1 MRQIKKTSQLLL
13 LTLVFFSCR
22 LFRSNEQNAIH
33 DVEKFQKKLNRI
45 YAEYP
50 QFRRVDTVETVITV
64 DNPITQLDTVVL
76 YKDSIITQEIY
87 KTIVERCKD
96 TSLAKSISKK
106 VSKYKCIKDS
116 IVVKDK
122 LYKAVVR
129 QDSLGIHVNVYPIDS
144 TLSLKY
150 KVPCPQTVLPGDKYY
165 SHQEFWFVSILL
177 LLTIAG
183 IIIHLRLQK

>member
-1 MRQIKKTSQLLL
+1 MSQVKKTARLLILLL
-13 LTLVFFSCR
+13 LTSCR
-22 LFRSNEQNAIH
+22 LFRSPEQNAIH
-33 DVEKFQKKLNRI
+33 DVDRLNKKLSRI

>member
-1 MRQIKKTSQLLL
+1 MSQVKKIARLLILLL
-13 LTLVFFSCR
+13 LASCR
-22 LFRSNEQNAIH
+22 LFRSDEQNAIH
-33 DVEKFQKKLNRI
+33 DIDKFQKKLNRL

-76 YKDSIITQEIY
+76 YKDSIVTQEIY

-106 VSKYKCIKDS
+106 ISKYKCIKDS

-122 LYKAVVR
+122 FYKAVVR
-129 QDSLGIHVNVYPIDS
+129 QDSLGIHVNIYPNDS

-150 KVPCPQTVLPGDKYY
+150 KFPCPQTVIPGDKYY
-165 SHQEFWFVSILL
+165 CHQEFWFVSILL
-177 LLTIAG
+177 LLTITG
-183 IIIHLRLQK
+183 ILIHLRLQK

>member
-1 MRQIKKTSQLLL
+1 MSQVKKTAHLLVL
-13 LTLVFFSCR
+13 LFFTSCR
-22 LFRSNEQNAIH
+22 LFRSPEQNAIH
-33 DVEKFQKKLNRI
+33 DVKKFQKKLDRI
-45 YAEYP
+45 YAQYP
-50 QFRRVDTVETVITV
+50 QFRRVDTVETIVTI

-76 YKDSIITQEIY
+76 YKDSIVTQEIY
-87 KTIVERCKD
+87 KTIVEKCKD
-96 TSLAKSISKK
+96 TSLAKSIVKK

-129 QDSLGIHVNVYPIDS
+129 QDSLGIHVNIYPNDS

-150 KVPCPQTVLPGDKYY
+150 KIPCPQTVLPGDKYY

-183 IIIHLRLQK
+183 ILIHLRLQK

>member
-1 MRQIKKTSQLLL
+1 MFRLILMLLFM
-13 LTLVFFSCR
+13 TSCR
-22 LFRSNEQNAIH
+22 LFRSPEQNAIH
-33 DVEKFQKKLNRI
+33 DVDRLNKKLNRI
-45 YAEYP
+45 YAQYP

-96 TSLAKSISKK
+96 TSLAKVISKK

-165 SHQEFWFVSILL
+165 SHQEFWFISIVL

-183 IIIHLRLQK
+183 ILIHLRLQK